1 MHALYHKPYR
11 ILILGKYMMT
21 TTKVGRVLQLKN
33 INRTTD
39 FWDLISLRSKLS
51 VKYVTA
57 QGLTDMGMTVVP
69 IPYPVTLGRGQSQGV
84 GQSQEVGQQEME
96 QKPNVDLSNGLAG
109 TVYDNQ
115 TQDKTEIKESIVI
128 DSSCDVVIDGSV
140 DLTAPDPE
148 IKLESE
154 DGSGANSQNVSSE
167 RKNRGKRVPHLGT
180 DLVINLCD
188 LEEETGRADNDVIV
202 LD

>member
-1 MHALYHKPYR
+1 
-11 ILILGKYMMT
+11 MMT
-21 TTKVGRVLQLKN
+21 TTKVGRVVQLKSMY
-33 INRTTD
+33 RTTD

-69 IPYPVTLGRGQSQGV
+69 IPYPVTQGHSQSQRVGQSQGV
-84 GQSQEVGQQEME
+84 GQQGIE

-115 TQDKTEIKESIVI
+115 TQDKTEIKESIDV

-140 DLTAPDPE
+140 DLTAPDPQVKME
-148 IKLESE
+148 LE
-154 DGSGANSQNVSSE
+154 DGSGADSQNVSSE
-167 RKNRGKRVPHLGT
+167 RKNRRKGVPHLGT

-188 LEEETGRADNDVIV
+188 LEEETGRADNEVIV